1 MPRLDESV
9 RSRSVI
15 QVLKIKSSMC
25 SPVKN
30 SKLAR
35 AIERFENAT
44 VTVNCVI
51 SSVYPTD
58 EVVDS
63 GSHSD
68 FGTDVG
74 SFDYLHCMLRELWS
88 WEWVSRPP
96 SPRGICQCAHPWWS
110 NVSNSGKRVT
120 TIGKIRRT
128 RVMIDS
134 SNGLE
139 PAKISEWQS
148 QEYTYYTVMRHWH
161 QCIRVTLKCLFLSP
175 ALGIASHWVHL
186 KSTTRS
192 RDSRSTAAMGRSEQ
206 ARAPAVFGSL
216 A

>member
-25 SPVKN
+25 SESQVKN

-44 VTVNCVI
+44 VTVNCVF

-74 SFDYLHCMLRELWS
+74 SFDYLHCMLREL
-88 WEWVSRPP
+88 
-96 SPRGICQCAHPWWS
+96 
-110 NVSNSGKRVT
+110 
-120 TIGKIRRT
+120 
-128 RVMIDS
+128 
-134 SNGLE
+134 
-139 PAKISEWQS
+139 
-148 QEYTYYTVMRHWH
+148 
-161 QCIRVTLKCLFLSP
+161 
-175 ALGIASHWVHL
+175 
-186 KSTTRS
+186 
-192 RDSRSTAAMGRSEQ
+192 
-206 ARAPAVFGSL
+206 
-216 A
+216 